1 MKALAAISV
10 SALFV
15 FALTINAYSTEQAE
29 VKLTVSTIYDE
40 PIAEQLAGFSMASY
54 CRKSSIEHW
63 NCGQSCKKNQP
74 ITDVTVM
81 KNVTMNASG
90 FTAYSPDL
98 DAIIVVFR
106 GTVPWLITNWISDI
120 DTVKVD
126 YPLCSPSCKVHKG
139 FYRAFKELQ
148 GQVTELFSAL
158 KSKYPKAKVPN

>member
-1 MKALAAISV
+1 MAA
-10 SALFV
+10 
-15 FALTINAYSTEQAE
+15 
-29 VKLTVSTIYDE
+29 
-40 PIAEQLAGFSMASY
+40 Y
-54 CRKSSIEHW
+54 CRKNSIEHW
-63 NCGQSCKKNQP
+63 NCGQACKKNQP
-74 ITDVTVM
+74 ITDVSVM

-126 YPLCSPSCKVHKG
+126 YPLCSPSCSVHKG

-158 KSKYPKAKVPN
+158 KSKYPKAKVYIAGHSLGAGMATHAVPIIHKLNGGNPIDAFYVFGSPRVGDLNYHDWFDK